1 MNRKRNRSPG
11 SKYGRTAD
19 PHEWYSPSCIWPLG
33 DSLEPSTLFWPW
45 RFFSG
50 KFAYIEVRNV
60 TRSILLTHSKPGGV
74 HFLIGWM
81 TAKVKSPLQWEVL
94 LQRRAE
100 ALKLGLPSRRPPL
113 YLSGLSGASVFSSL
127 GFPFLPHTC
136 CGRWYRPQPGEE
148 SRPHLRPSSAYFYS
162 QCLCSART
170 HTHTHFRIIEKQLV
184 ATNKFKDS
192 QEEFTL
198 HHKYC
203 VFLRVITVH
212 VTPQYF
218 TL

>member
-1 MNRKRNRSPG
+1 MNRKRNRSPR

-136 CGRWYRPQPGEE
+136 CGRWHRPQPGEE
-148 SRPHLRPSSAYFYS
+148 SRPHP
-162 QCLCSART
+162 T
-170 HTHTHFRIIEKQLV
+170 
-184 ATNKFKDS
+184 DS
-192 QEEFTL
+192 QRASGRLRERLTCFAGTLIAWGSGPKPQPMEKCSFTSFRL
-198 HHKYC
+198 LF
-203 VFLRVITVH
+203 VWDRI
-212 VTPQYF
+212 
-218 TL
+218 